1 MTEEINNEY
10 IEILRKHIP
19 QLDIALHINKSN
31 VEYIEFLE
39 NKIKKLENEKEK
51 GKRKRKDLQS

>member
-1 MTEEINNEY
+1 MKEEMNNEY